1 LFSTHRINTMHKL
14 HRGTACVL
22 GALFAL
28 TLMAGCERRQPT
40 PDVTTTT
47 PPAET
52 ATTPTPAPT
61 PAPVPDMPASA
72 ASPAWP
78 ASPASQ

>member
-1 LFSTHRINTMHKL
+1 MHTF
-14 HRGTACVL
+14 HRGTACAL
-22 GALFAL
+22 GAVFAL

-47 PPAET
+47 PPAT
-52 ATTPTPAPT
+52 TTTPSTTPAPDL
-61 PAPVPDMPASA
+61 P

-78 ASPASQ
+78 ASAASQ

>member
-1 LFSTHRINTMHKL
+1 
-14 HRGTACVL
+14 V
-22 GALFAL
+22 FAL

-47 PPAET
+47 PPAT
-52 ATTPTPAPT
+52 TTTTPSTT
-61 PAPVPDMPASA
+61 PAPVPELP

-78 ASPASQ
+78 ASAASQ

>member
-1 LFSTHRINTMHKL
+1 MHNL
-14 HRGTACVL
+14 HRGAASVL
-22 GALFAL
+22 GAVFAL

-47 PPAET
+47 TPPA
-52 ATTPTPAPT
+52 TTTTPT

>member
-1 LFSTHRINTMHKL
+1 MHTF
-14 HRGTACVL
+14 HRGTACAL
-22 GALFAL
+22 GAVFAL

-47 PPAET
+47 PPAT
-52 ATTPTPAPT
+52 TTTTPSTT
-61 PAPVPDMPASA
+61 PAPVPDLP

-78 ASPASQ
+78 ASAASQ